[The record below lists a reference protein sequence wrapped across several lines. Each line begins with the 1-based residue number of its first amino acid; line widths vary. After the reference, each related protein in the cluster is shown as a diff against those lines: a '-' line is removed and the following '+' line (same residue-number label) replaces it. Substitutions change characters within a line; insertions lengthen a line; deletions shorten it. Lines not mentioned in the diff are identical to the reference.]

1 MRKSKKYSASKHA
14 IIAWMIA
21 ICCVQPGLAGTQGSY
36 MSSAGVGKAVDSVA
50 FGGVVVKATSAYM
63 QNPCARV
70 DGGEAPGF
78 TCAADVKLPTSF
90 PGKAYCQSQGQSLY
104 RWTIQANAVNGAT
117 CDNPELED
125 LLNIIPANC
134 AELEVKTSATFT
146 DALSGVIK
154 VEATAT
160 DGAGIRV
167 RGFESLTQPQD
178 LEELKANGQLRFDYS
193 LAGPFNLVDIECT
206 ALTIPFKTQSGHE
219 NLYFVVDTVALS
231 VPLVISCP
239 GDVVAQCGEPMVYP
253 DVHVISGGCGDS
265 STFTVSY
272 DPPESAL
279 PDGVPTLV
287 TATVTDG
294 GGNTQTC
301 TFTATRTSL
310 AFDGFYAPIN
320 SPGVVYVEGDPCG
333 PAALTVNR
341 GSVVPIKFRTTCGG
355 SNFDSGNPPTFRVV
369 NCLTGEVISLGTIK
383 FVANA
388 WQGVWDT
395 SELVKGA
402 YKGAYQVIVT
412 LQDGSQRSVT
422 INLK

>member
-178 LEELKANGQLRFDYS
+178 LEELKANGQLRFDFS
-193 LAGPFNLVDIECT
+193 MSGPFRLVTDDCT

-231 VPLVISCP
+231 VPMEIACP
-239 GDVVAQCGEPMVYP
+239 EDVVFGCGDPLVYP
-253 DVHVISGGCGDS
+253 DVYVLSGGCGDS
-265 STFTVSY
+265 STFTVTY
-272 DPPESAL
+272 DPAEEAL
-279 PDGVPTLV
+279 PFGVATPV
-287 TATVTDG
+287 TATVTDTA
-294 GGNTQTC
+294 GNTATC
-301 TFTATRTSL
+301 TFLATRQSL
-310 AFDGFYAPIN
+310 KFHGFFSPIN
-320 SPGVVYVEGDPCG
+320 CSGGSCSNPVYS
-333 PAALTVNR
+333 ANK
-341 GSVVPIKFRTTCGG
+341 GSVIPVKFKTTCNG
-355 SNFDSGNPPTFRVV
+355 STYSSGQPPTFRVV
-369 NCLTGEVISLGTIK
+369 KCVTGQTIHLGK
-383 FVANA
+383 VKLVSNE
-388 WQGVWDT
+388 WHGNWDT
-395 SELVKGA
+395 SGLHKGN
-402 YKGAYQVIVT
+402 YILIVT
-412 LQDGSQRSVT
+412 LQDGTERSVA
-422 INLK
+422 IKLK

>member
-1 MRKSKKYSASKHA
+1 MRKSRKYSASEHA
-14 IIAWMIA
+14 IIAGMIA
-21 ICCVQPGLAGTQGSY
+21 ICCIQPGMAGTQGSY
-36 MSSAGVGKAVDSVA
+36 MNSKGEGVASDSVA
-50 FGGVVVKATSAYM
+50 FGSAVVKATSPYT
-63 QNPCARV
+63 QDPCARV
-70 DGGEAPGF
+70 DGGEAPTFVCG
-78 TCAADVKLPTSF
+78 TESRLPTSF
-90 PGKAYCQSQGQSLY
+90 PGKAYCQSKGQASY
-104 RWTIQANAVNGAT
+104 KWSIQANAVGGAT
-117 CDNPELED
+117 CDNHELED

-134 AELEVKTSATFT
+134 AELEVTTSAVFT
-146 DALSGVIK
+146 DAFSGIIK
-154 VEATAT
+154 VEAIAT

-167 RGFESLTQPQD
+167 RGFESLTQPD
-178 LEELKANGQLRFDYS
+178 NLDELKANGQLRFDYS
-193 LAGPFNLVDIECT
+193 LAGPFNLDDADCT

-239 GDVVAQCGEPMVYP
+239 GDVVAQCGEPLVYP
-253 DVHVISGGCGDS
+253 DVHVLSGGCGDP

-279 PDGVPTLV
+279 PNGVPTLV

-301 TFTATRTSL
+301 TFTATRSTL

-320 SPGVVYVEGDPCG
+320 SPGVVYLDGDPCR

-355 SNFDSGNPPTFRVV
+355 SDFDSGNPPTFRVV
-369 NCLTGEVISLGTIK
+369 KCATGEVISVGSIK

-402 YKGAYQVIVT
+402 YKGDYQVIVT
-412 LQDGSQRSVT
+412 LQDGSQRAVT